1 MTAVVPVG
9 TASLSDVL
17 SYAASGVLAI
27 SFVVVV
33 VSGVRMAFRP
43 GEKRDGPLPVLLG
56 FIAAG
61 SVSMLVAAL
70 L

>member
-1 MTAVVPVG
+1 MT
-9 TASLSDVL
+9 DVL
-17 SYAASGVLAI
+17 SYAASWAI
-27 SFVVVV
+27 AIAFIFLV

-43 GEKRDGPLPVLLG
+43 GERRDGPLPVLLG